1 MGSHADQL
9 TGAVDPGVISRHD
22 ISIRNKETI
31 MKKIV
36 LYILVAVAAA
46 ACASKETRDTGPA
59 VSDRSTAVPS
69 TSASTS
75 GSTTQQQRPTQPL
88 AGNPLTDP
96 NSPLSKRSVYFD
108 FDSNAVKD
116 EYRNV
121 VTAHSR
127 YMTSDKRDARMR
139 IEGNCDERGSRE
151 YNLALGQ
158 RRAEAV
164 KKVMTV
170 LGVSDGRIETT
181 SYGEEKPVANGHDEG
196 AWAQNR
202 RADIK
207 YAGE

>member
-1 MGSHADQL
+1 M
-9 TGAVDPGVISRHD
+9 
-22 ISIRNKETI
+22 NKA
-31 MKKIV
+31 V
-36 LYILVAVAAA
+36 LYLLVAIVAAA
-46 ACASKETRDTGPA
+46 CSSTEKKQDAPVTERSNVPPTQAKTDTGAP
-59 VSDRSTAVPS
+59 RPTA
-69 TSASTS
+69 
-75 GSTTQQQRPTQPL
+75 PTQPV

-116 EYRNV
+116 EYRGT

-127 YMTSDKRDARMR
+127 YMSEKRDSKIR

-158 RRAEAV
+158 RRAESV

-170 LGVSDGRIETT
+170 LGVGDMRIETV
-181 SYGEEKPVANGHDEG
+181 SYGEEKPKATGHDESS
-196 AWAQNR
+196 WAENR

-207 YAGE
+207 YSGE

>member
-1 MGSHADQL
+1 
-9 TGAVDPGVISRHD
+9 
-22 ISIRNKETI
+22 
-31 MKKIV
+31 MKNTV

-46 ACASKETRDTGPA
+46 ACASKETQTEPS
-59 VSDRSTAVPS
+59 VTDRSTAVPS
-69 TSASTS
+69 TSAQS
-75 GSTTQQQRPTQPL
+75 GASTTQRTQPSQGMT
-88 AGNPLTDP
+88 GNPLNDP

-116 EYRNV
+116 EYRGLV
-121 VTAHSR
+121 QAHSR
-127 YMTSDKRDARMR
+127 YMTSDKRDSRIR

-170 LGVSDGRIETT
+170 LGVSDGRIETI
-181 SYGEEKPVANGHDEG
+181 SYGEEKPAAQGHDEQ

-207 YAGE
+207 YSGE